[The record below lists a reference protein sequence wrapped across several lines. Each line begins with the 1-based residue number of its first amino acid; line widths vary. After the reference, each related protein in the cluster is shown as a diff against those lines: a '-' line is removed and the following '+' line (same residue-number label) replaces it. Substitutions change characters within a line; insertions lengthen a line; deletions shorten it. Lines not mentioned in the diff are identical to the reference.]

1 MRRISRMMVVVI
13 AVAGV
18 LVAPTTT
25 TPAHAE
31 ILRERAKW
39 CGGEEIRTCLW
50 LNIDTTN
57 HKIRGYA
64 WIRDAIPGRN
74 YDVAVSQ
81 VQIQESLDG
90 GRTWDIGWYENPD
103 HDGWF
108 PIEDEASTDLARCEK
123 TNFNDNRYRAR
134 AYFRWS
140 LADDNSIQGDQWRTS
155 YTIGWRAC
163 WPGW

>member
-1 MRRISRMMVVVI
+1 LAQTGDCSSVATRRPLEENSMRRIRRMMVVAI

-64 WIRDAIPGRN
+64 WIRDAIPR
-74 YDVAVSQ
+74 A
-81 VQIQESLDG
+81 
-90 GRTWDIGWYENPD
+90 
-103 HDGWF
+103 
-108 PIEDEASTDLARCEK
+108 DL
-123 TNFNDNRYRAR
+123 
-134 AYFRWS
+134 
-140 LADDNSIQGDQWRTS
+140 
-155 YTIGWRAC
+155 
-163 WPGW
+163 